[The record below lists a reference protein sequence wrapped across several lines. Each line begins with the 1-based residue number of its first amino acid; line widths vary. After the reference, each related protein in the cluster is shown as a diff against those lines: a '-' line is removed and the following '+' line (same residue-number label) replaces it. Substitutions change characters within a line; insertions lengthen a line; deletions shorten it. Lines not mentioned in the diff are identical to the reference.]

1 MYKKVMN
8 KAAVFVYN
16 LHASSWIVQW
26 VWSRLGGWTPV
37 TQPGM
42 CREGEAGRVWEEG
55 HFTNLTNH
63 LYSSFVFAYLFVH
76 EMSYFLGPNLISLR
90 HSDKMYLYYFAVWAY
105 YCVQN
110 PSCSVENEPRQG
122 ALANCRVR
130 KTLVA
135 ALAAGCLKEL
145 SDYIDISVRSNSID
159 L

>member
-1 MYKKVMN
+1 MLLPELCSGCGAGWVAEHQWHSQGCAERERQEEYEKKV
-8 KAAVFVYN
+8 
-16 LHASSWIVQW
+16 
-26 VWSRLGGWTPV
+26 T
-37 TQPGM
+37 
-42 CREGEAGRVWEEG
+42 
-55 HFTNLTNH
+55 TNLTNH

-90 HSDKMYLYYFAVWAY
+90 RSDKMYLYYFAVWAY

-122 ALANCRVR
+122 APANCRVR

-145 SDYIDISVRSNSID
+145 SDYIEISVRSNSID